1 MDLNT
6 SNFCWCCLKNDA
18 KLLNAGETLLDDGA
32 DVRAAWVKY
41 GQIDPTTTI
50 IPIRN
55 CRICTLCLVSLKIS
69 HSFSMMCRQSVQ
81 KLEEICKVQEEQ
93 DDDVRIIENG
103 HETAVRDA
111 QLKNV
116 RQKLLAEEKQQHF
129 IATSQLDAVSMS
141 IEPLNMLELL
151 YDSDGTGDVPSMST
165 PNSTAELKIAN
176 VQSLAV
182 PAYSGRGRPPLK
194 RRLYR
199 CPICRKNFN
208 FQSVLERHKCK
219 SFMQLNEPSAAEP
232 GKHFC
237 AFCSKSFSFPS
248 LLVRH
253 EKQHEKYKCDKCG
266 AGFTRSSTLMTHK
279 MTDHP
284 QLYQPTPVANLTLP
298 VVATPS
304 IVTKKEHGCHLC
316 GKSFSFVSVLQKHI
330 AQHGKYKCD
339 HCGMGFTRSSWLEN
353 HLKDVH
359 QIERSE
365 SGGHNEPEARKIH
378 RCHLCEKAFLFHSV
392 LLRHIAMH
400 NKYKCEYCDKGF
412 ARRRHLEDH
421 QAEEHHGDG
430 NESTSSGSGRNREH
444 PCPLCGKVSTKH
456 CILDVG
462 IINF

>member
-1 MDLNT
+1 MDFN

-18 KLLNAGETLLDDGA
+18 KLVEAGKTLMDDGG
-32 DVRAAWVKY
+32 DVRAAWIVC
-41 GQIDPTTTI
+41 GQIDPAATI
-50 IPIRN
+50 IPIKN

-81 KLEEICKVQEEQ
+81 KLEELCRIPEQQ

-103 HETAVRDA
+103 HASALRDA

-116 RQKLLAEEKQQHF
+116 RQKLLDEEQQHQQQQHQQF
-129 IATSQLDAVSMS
+129 STP

-151 YDSDGTGDVPSMST
+151 YDSDDDVQTIAPT
-165 PNSTAELKIAN
+165 PDLKIAD

-182 PAYSGRGRPPLK
+182 PIYSGRGRPPLK

-219 SFMQLNEPSAAEP
+219 SSMQLNEPNSTDA
-232 GKHFC
+232 GKHCC
-237 AFCSKSFSFPS
+237 AFCPKSFSFPS

-253 EKQHEKYKCDKCG
+253 EKQHEKYKCEQCG
-266 AGFTRSSTLMTHK
+266 AGFTRSSTLVTHK
-279 MTDHP
+279 ITEHP
-284 QLYQPTPVANLTLP
+284 ELYQPTPVANLPPPP
-298 VVATPS
+298 VVTPS
-304 IVTKKEHGCHLC
+304 AVVTKKEHGCHLC
-316 GKSFSFVSVLQKHI
+316 GKSFSFLSVLHKHI

-353 HLKDVH
+353 HLKEVH
-359 QIERSE
+359 QIVRPEF
-365 SGGHNEPEARKIH
+365 GGHNEPEAKKIH

-400 NKYKCEYCDKGF
+400 NKYKCEYCQKGF
-412 ARRRHLEDH
+412 ARRGHLEDH
-421 QAEEHHGDG
+421 LAEEHHADG

-444 PCPLCGKVSTKH
+444 PCPLCGKVSIENRKF
-456 CILDVG
+456 LLSSYYY
-462 IINF
+462 